1 MILVPAETLRSLVT
15 NLYIALDTP
24 DDIARQVA
32 DTLVEANL
40 AGHDSHGVMR
50 TLQYI
55 PMIEAG
61 NIKPAMRPVILE
73 QRGARAIIDG
83 GWGWGP
89 PTALL
94 AAQTAVE
101 LARDKG
107 VGAVTARRTNHV
119 GRLGAYAQ
127 AIARGGQ
134 IGFVLANV
142 GPAVTPFGGRQRLMG
157 TNPIAWAVPRA
168 ASQEPLVLDFAT
180 SVLAEGKV
188 RIAKDKGVTVPAGV
202 ILDSHGQ
209 PSQNPNDFYEGG
221 MLLPFGGYKG
231 YGVSVMIELLGGAL
245 SGAGTSP
252 NPKYGGGNGT
262 LVMALNIADFV
273 DPAEFEADVE
283 DYVARLK
290 AAPTV
295 DGVAEVLLPGEPE
308 QIARRQRVVEGIP
321 LPEITWDA
329 LRAQAKRLGV
339 SG

>member
-1 MILVPAETLRSLVT
+1 MIHVPADTLRSLVT
-15 NLYIALDTP
+15 NIYIALGTP
-24 DDIARQVA
+24 DDIAHLVA

-50 TLQYI
+50 TPQYI
-55 PMIEAG
+55 AMIEKG
-61 NIKPAMRPVILE
+61 NIQPAARPVVVDR
-73 QRGARAIIDG
+73 RGARAIVDG

-89 PTALL
+89 PAAFL
-94 AAQTAVE
+94 AAQTAAD

-107 VGAVTARRTNHV
+107 VGAVTARRTNHI
-119 GRLGAYAQ
+119 GRVGAYAQ
-127 AIARGGQ
+127 AIARDGQ
-134 IGFVLANV
+134 IGFILANV
-142 GPAVTPFGGRQRLMG
+142 GAAVTPFGGRQRLMG

-168 ASQEPLVLDFAT
+168 AGHEPLVLDFAT

-188 RIAKDKGVTVPAGV
+188 RVAKDKGVPVPPGV

-209 PSQNPNDFYEGG
+209 PSQNPNDFYDGG

-245 SGAGTSP
+245 SGSGVSP
-252 NPKYGGGNGT
+252 SPKYGGGNGT
-262 LVMALNIADFV
+262 LVLALNIADFV

-295 DGVAEVLLPGEPE
+295 DDVAEVLLPGEPE
-308 QIARRQRVVEGIP
+308 QIARRQREVEGIP
-321 LPEITWDA
+321 LPEVTWED
-329 LRAQAKRLGV
+329 LQAQARRLGV
-339 SG
+339 G